1 MSKLAVFTSLFALM
15 VTTGVC
21 PSWSMAQSVWQQP
34 TSRNKMSLEIGAKI
48 FDRPGDDSLAPVITD
63 SLTNTTLLNQEQ
75 ATDFGSDFGVE
86 VKVNVPGRF
95 GQGFEFR
102 SIITDWDQQRT
113 IFGNNLASPFFP
125 DPLDPAIPFVA
136 PQTVIYDIESEF
148 YSFELM
154 QKRVVRPGL
163 TVSAGPRFI
172 STQDLILISGITNTT
187 DAATGTAVTVT
198 QDNDFEA
205 KNSLIGL
212 QLGLELNRP
221 VAQSPSLYF
230 TAFGRAGG
238 YYNATRFDTISST
251 TDTTGALATFNQ
263 TRQTRSTESFVAEAG
278 GRLNFEIIPNS
289 FATFVGYEAT
299 VIDGIALAS
308 ANVANINP
316 IDTNNTVFFHAITF
330 GAKLSY

>member
-1 MSKLAVFTSLFALM
+1 MSKLAVFTSLFALI

-21 PSWSMAQSVWQQP
+21 PSWSVAQSLWQQP
-34 TSRNKMSLEIGAKI
+34 TTRNKASVEIGAKI
-48 FDRPGDDSLAPVITD
+48 FDRPGDDSVTPVISD

-86 VKVNVPGRF
+86 VKINLPGRF
-95 GQGFEFR
+95 DQGLEIR
-102 SIITDWDQQRT
+102 SIITTWDQERT

-125 DPLDPAIPFVA
+125 DPQNPAIPFVA
-136 PQTVIYDIESEF
+136 PQAVTFDIESEF

-154 QKRVVRPGL
+154 RKRVVRPGL
-163 TVSAGPRFI
+163 TLSLGPRFI
-172 STQDLILISGITNTT
+172 STTDEINITANTNTT
-187 DAATGTAVTVT
+187 DAATGTPVTAT
-198 QDNDFEA
+198 QFNDFEA
-205 KNSLIGL
+205 KNSLVGL
-212 QLGLELNRP
+212 QVGVEINRP
-221 VAQSPSLYF
+221 VAQSLYF

-238 YYNATRFDTISST
+238 YYNATRFDTDTSIVDTLGAIT
-251 TDTTGALATFNQ
+251 TPDVV

-289 FATFVGYEAT
+289 FSTFVGYEAT
-299 VIDGIALAS
+299 VIDGIALSS
-308 ANVANINP
+308 ANVANFVP